1 MREAYQLSKEV
12 HILEISCSGED
23 PAITDDH
30 CVSYE
35 LDLILYAESF
45 LLAGREG
52 VLAVREESDQR

>member
-1 MREAYQLSKEV
+1 MREVYQHSNEV
-12 HILEISCSGED
+12 HVLEISCSGED
-23 PAITDDH
+23 PAITDD

-45 LLAGREG
+45 LLAGCEG

>member
-1 MREAYQLSKEV
+1 MR
-12 HILEISCSGED
+12 
-23 PAITDDH
+23 DD